1 MARTS
6 RKGAAKQAAVTPAE
20 RVWHTAVYA
29 RLSRE
34 DSGRKGADT
43 IETQIELIT
52 SYVAAH
58 SYLSF
63 YDTYIDNGESGKDF
77 ERPAWQRLM
86 DDIRSGRV
94 DCICVKDLS
103 RFSRNY
109 IETIEFLEKIFPF
122 MGVRFISVNDGYD
135 NHTPDSH
142 GEGLLVALKS
152 LVNDQY
158 LRDISRKIHSTVKS
172 RRDRGEYTGSQ
183 APFGY
188 RKMADC
194 NSKLEPDPE
203 TAPVLREIFEWRAA
217 GVGRVEICRRLDSRG
232 ILTPTEK
239 QRRERGAF
247 NTDFFKATIWR
258 EATLKCIL
266 HNSAYIGTLSQG
278 KHEQRL
284 FDHKPC
290 TPVPKSDWVIT
301 ENAHEPLISM
311 ELWVAVNAIEDETQA
326 KYAKCGRRDS
336 HDMPVNIFRG
346 FTVCSVCGAKISR
359 LYNKKVNPSGKTYE
373 YLQYKCPLHRQHP
386 SDSPS
391 RPIRS
396 EALYAAVFPA
406 VADQLLLASNLGAVI
421 EKRAKRQENPRALL
435 DAEIAK
441 ATRKLQE
448 TTDRL
453 AGLYENYADKVISEQ
468 EYIRFKADYE
478 NGAAALQARLT
489 ELSQRAALQEDVSVS
504 NNHWLAA
511 ARSFQNP
518 TELTREMLEA
528 LVERVVITNTEEIKV
543 VWKFSDELALL
554 QDCAENEEG
563 GVTDG
568 ECGGVVFEN
577 IAG

>member
-6 RKGAAKQAAVTPAE
+6 RKGTAYQVTATPAE
-20 RVWHTAVYA
+20 RVWRTAAYA

-52 SYVAAH
+52 SYVNQQPH
-58 SYLSF
+58 LSL
-63 YDTYIDNGESGKDF
+63 YDTYIDNGASGKDF

-86 DDIRSGRV
+86 DDIRAGRV

-135 NHTPDSH
+135 NNTPDSNS
-142 GEGLLVALKS
+142 EGLLVALKS

-172 RRDRGEYTGSQ
+172 RRERGEYTGSQ

-188 RKMADC
+188 KKMADC
-194 NSKLEPDPE
+194 KSKLEPDPE

-217 GVGRVEICRRLDSRG
+217 GIGRVEICRRLDNRG

-239 QRRERGAF
+239 LRRERGAF
-247 NTDFFKATIWR
+247 CTDYFKATIWR
-258 EATLKCIL
+258 EATLKSIL
-266 HNSAYIGTLSQG
+266 RNSVYIGTLAQG

-290 TPVPKSDWVIT
+290 TPVPKADWVLT
-301 ENAHEPLISM
+301 ENAHEPLISV
-311 ELWVAVNAIEDETQA
+311 ELWEAVNAIEDATQ
-326 KYAKCGRRDS
+326 KKFAKCGRRDS
-336 HDMPVNIFRG
+336 HNMPVNIFRG

-386 SDSPS
+386 QDSPS
-391 RPIRS
+391 RPVRS
-396 EALYAAVFPA
+396 EALYDAVFPF
-406 VADQLLLASNLGAVI
+406 VVDQLRLASNLAAII
-421 EKRAKRQENPRALL
+421 EKRAKRQENPRAVL
-435 DAEIAK
+435 DAEITK
-441 ATRKLQE
+441 VTRKLSE
-448 TTDRL
+448 SADRL
-453 AGLYENYADKVISEQ
+453 AGLYENYADKTISEQ
-468 EYIRFKADYE
+468 EYVRLKRGYE
-478 NGAAALQARLT
+478 NDAVTFRARLE
-489 ELSQRAALQEDVSVS
+489 ELSQRAALVEDVSAA
-504 NNHWLAA
+504 NNRWLAA

-528 LVERVVITNTEEIKV
+528 LVERIVITNADSIDV
-543 VWKFSDELALL
+543 IWKFRDEFARLEV
-554 QDCAENEEG
+554 CAKEAEG
-563 GVTDG
+563 GAQNG
-568 ECGGVVFEN
+568 ECRGVVFEN